1 MFWLRSDWRGT
12 VSDRA
17 TEILLQGPSIV
28 GLITKRIAR
37 CHTQARELITAN
49 QQTVEAVTLRLEQ
62 TGYLDRAAIDEL
74 LKTYPVRNSK
84 ADPSDKSDGG
94 CR

>member
-1 MFWLRSDWRGT
+1 MARF
-12 VSDRA
+12 SDRA
-17 TEILLQGPSIV
+17 TEMLLHDASIV

-37 CHTQARELITAN
+37 CHTQARELIAAN

-74 LKTYPVRNSK
+74 LKRYPVRNVA
-84 ADPSDKSDGG
+84 ADDGALK
-94 CR
+94 